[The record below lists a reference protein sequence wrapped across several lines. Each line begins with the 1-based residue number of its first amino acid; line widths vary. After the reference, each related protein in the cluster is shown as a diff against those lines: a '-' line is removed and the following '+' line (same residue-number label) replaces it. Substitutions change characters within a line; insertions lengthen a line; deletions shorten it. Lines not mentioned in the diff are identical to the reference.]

1 MMKRED
7 FTFDSR
13 DGITKL
19 HAVRW
24 TPDDTEPVG
33 VVQIIHGMC
42 EHVGRYEDFAK
53 FLVDKGFVVTAEDH
67 LGHGK
72 SIVDDKKGYF
82 CRQDPATV
90 VVRDVHRL
98 KKITQ
103 ELYPGK
109 PYYIIGH
116 SMGSFILR
124 NYLFKYGKGID
135 GAVVMGTGMPSRA
148 SSVFLKILASTGCLF
163 GHAARPSK
171 FISVIAFGSYNKR
184 IQNARTPYDW
194 LTKVDEIVDIYLK
207 DPLCGF
213 MFPCNGFKTMAE
225 LLLRLHKKSNI
236 DKIPVTL
243 RVLVTSGSEDP
254 VGSYGAG
261 PQAVY
266 KEFVAAGMQKVD
278 IKMYEG
284 DRHEILNET
293 DNRVVYEDIYNW
305 LTKEQS

>member
-1 MMKRED
+1 MKRED
-7 FTFDSR
+7 FSFDSR

-33 VVQIIHGMC
+33 IVQIIHGMC
-42 EHVGRYEDFAK
+42 EHVDRYEDFAK
-53 FLVDKGFVVTAEDH
+53 FLVSKGFAVTAEDH

-109 PYYIIGH
+109 SYYIIGH

-148 SSVFLKILASTGCLF
+148 SAVFLKILASAGCLF

-171 FISVIAFGSYNKR
+171 FINAIAFGSYCKR
-184 IQNARTPYDW
+184 IPNARTPYDW
-194 LTKVDEIVDIYLK
+194 LTKVDEVVDKYLE

-213 MFPCNGFKTMAE
+213 LFPCNGFKTMAE

-254 VGSYGAG
+254 VGNYGAG

-266 KEFVAAGMQKVD
+266 KEFVASGMQKVD
-278 IKMYEG
+278 IKLYEG

-293 DNRVVYEDIYNW
+293 DNREVYEDIYNW